1 MIRWYQ
7 SINAPYFACFICHI
21 GVQSSTKLK
30 GFEAEVPKH
39 WKHCIFGWLWHF
51 SACEAELRG
60 LISWH
65 VELSLTLENLSLH
78 IAQMPMAQNKQMFGL
93 TKWTPQTFL
102 FASSDL
108 RLQEDRPCMCQLFRC
123 CCVSWLETKPDVADQ
138 KGGTEGGKSWQIT
151 FPTIFQR
158 CHQKPLMNDLKY
170 FKESQKYKF
179 SISHTSLLIPI
190 WPGYPS
196 LLATF
201 RWEGLW
207 NDRFSRAPRHCV
219 QTKIDWKFSIRSLG
233 DP

>member
-1 MIRWYQ
+1 MALTFFSLWSRAAWSDLLTCWVVTCCHWRRIC
-7 SINAPYFACFICHI
+7 PY
-21 GVQSSTKLK
+21 KLHK
-30 GFEAEVPKH
+30 LHKCLWIKKNKCLGSQNGLPKRF
-39 WKHCIFGWLWHF
+39 C
-51 SACEAELRG
+51 
-60 LISWH
+60 
-65 VELSLTLENLSLH
+65 
-78 IAQMPMAQNKQMFGL
+78 M
-93 TKWTPQTFL
+93 FL